1 MCFGHIFNI
10 CVGFAGVL
18 AGFAAFW
25 KMKNGW

>member
-10 CVGFAGVL
+10 CVGFVFFL

-25 KMKNGW
+25 KMKNGG